1 MFKKDLPISA
11 KKILELDVRIIN
23 TLIMSEFDQDFLF
36 LSDQSFPGDDSR
48 TKNGLSES

>member
-23 TLIMSEFDQDFLF
+23 TLIMSEFDQDFHF
-36 LSDQSFPGDDSR
+36 FYQINRFPGTIPGR
-48 TKNGLSES
+48 KMG

>member
-23 TLIMSEFDQDFLF
+23 TLIMSEFDQDFHF
-36 LSDQSFPGDDSR
+36 FIRSIVSRGRFPD
-48 TKNGLSES
+48 KKWAK

>member
-23 TLIMSEFDQDFLF
+23 TVIMSEFDQDLLF
-36 LSDQSFPGDDSR
+36 YQFNRFPG